1 MSAELFFAS
10 LKARFEKEAE
20 RLNALDAAIGD
31 GDHGATMLRGL
42 SRAVTAEDGKRAR
55 TYMRASGGASGT
67 LFGLILLEIEAY
79 FDTGSP
85 LQAGLAKA
93 CERICDLGE
102 VVQGDKS
109 MVDALAPAITALESD
124 GLKAAVAAAKTGCD
138 ATKDLSARRGRAQY
152 VENGGRGHL
161 DPGAV
166 SVVIFLET
174 LQEVSP

>member
-1 MSAELFFAS
+1 MSAKPFFDT
-10 LKARFEKEAE
+10 LRVRFEIEAA

-31 GDHGATMLRGL
+31 GDHGTTMLRGL
-42 SRAVTAEDGKRAR
+42 NSAVAAADGKRAR
-55 TYMRASGGASGT
+55 AFMRASGGASGT
-67 LFGLILLEIEAY
+67 LFGLILLEIEAHC
-79 FDTGSP
+79 DTGAP

-102 VVQGDKS
+102 VAQGDKS
-109 MVDALAPAITALESD
+109 MVDALAPANDAFATGDLEAAITAARA
-124 GLKAAVAAAKTGCD
+124 GRD
-138 ATKDLSARRGRAQY
+138 ATKDLCARRGRAQY

-174 LQEVSP
+174 LQEVSR